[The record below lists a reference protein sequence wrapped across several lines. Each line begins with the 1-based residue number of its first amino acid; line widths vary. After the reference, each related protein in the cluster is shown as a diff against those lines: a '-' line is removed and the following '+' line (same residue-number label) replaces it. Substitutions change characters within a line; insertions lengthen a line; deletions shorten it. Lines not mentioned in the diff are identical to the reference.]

1 VNILIIGSGGREH
14 ALAWRIK
21 QSDQAHSL
29 WTANGN
35 AGTAQISTNLNI
47 SPADV
52 PTLVTSAQE
61 LSIDL
66 VVVGPETP
74 LAAGVVNR
82 LNDVGIQAFGPT
94 SEAAQ
99 LESSK
104 SFARAIITE
113 AQVPGPDYKSFGDV
127 KSALDFVER
136 NKAPMVVKADGLA
149 SGKGVV
155 ICMNQEDAKEAVI
168 SSMSDHVFGPS
179 GDIIVIEEF
188 LTGQEVSVFAFTDG
202 ESLSNPIAACD
213 YKRVGNGNIGP
224 NTGGMG
230 SYTHPTFWSNDL
242 EAQIMSDIM
251 LPTVA
256 RLSNKGIPYKGILY
270 AGIMLTDTGP
280 QVLEFNCRLGDPETQ
295 VILPL
300 LKTDPVEIMT
310 DCIEGNLDAVDVKW
324 GSEPHVGVVM
334 TSIGY
339 PSEYRTGIPI
349 AGLESDTTGT
359 QVFHSGTTVQDTS
372 GDVVTS
378 GGRVLTVVGW
388 GQSLATAK
396 SNAYERV
403 NTITFEGANWRTDI
417 GE

>member
-1 VNILIIGSGGREH
+1 MNILIIGSGGREH

-21 QSDQAHSL
+21 QSDQSHTL
-29 WTANGN
+29 WTADGN

-82 LNDVGIQAFGPT
+82 LNNVGIPAFGPT
-94 SEAAQ
+94 REAAQ

-104 SFARAIITE
+104 SFARTIITE
-113 AQVPGPDYKSFGDV
+113 AQVPGPAYKSFGDV
-127 KSALDFVER
+127 KSALDFVGR
-136 NKAPMVVKADGLA
+136 NKGPMVVKADGLA

-155 ICMNQEDAKEAVI
+155 ICMNQEEAKEAVI
-168 SSMSDHVFGPS
+168 SSMSNRIFGPS
-179 GDIIVIEEF
+179 GDVIVIEEF

-202 ESLSNPIAACD
+202 EYISNPIAACD
-213 YKRVGNGNIGP
+213 YKRACDGNIGP

-230 SYTHPTFWSNDL
+230 SYTHPSFWSNDL
-242 EAQIMSDIM
+242 ENQIMSDIM
-251 LPTVA
+251 LPTVT
-256 RLSNKGIPYKGILY
+256 RLSSKGIPYKGILY
-270 AGIMLTDTGP
+270 AGIMLTETGP

-295 VILPL
+295 VIMPL
-300 LKTDPVEIMT
+300 LKTDPIEIMT
-310 DCIEGNLDAVDVKW
+310 ACIDGTLDAVNVNW

-339 PSEYRTGIPI
+339 PGEYKTGMTI
-349 AGLESDTTGT
+349 AGLGSDTTGT
-359 QVFHSGTTVQDTS
+359 QVFHAGTTVQDTS
-372 GDVVTS
+372 GDVITS

-388 GQSLATAK
+388 GESLANAK
-396 SNAYERV
+396 ANAYARV
-403 NTITFEGANWRTDI
+403 NTITFNGANWRTDI